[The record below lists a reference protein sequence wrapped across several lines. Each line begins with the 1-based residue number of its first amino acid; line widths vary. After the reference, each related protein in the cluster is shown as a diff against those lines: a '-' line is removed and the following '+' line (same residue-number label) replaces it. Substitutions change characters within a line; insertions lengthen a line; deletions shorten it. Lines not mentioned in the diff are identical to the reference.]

1 MFNQKLFNAELE
13 RIRQMFPECHI
24 EAFSPDEY
32 KIADAT
38 LQDTDASKV
47 AEYLYTHTDSVHMWQ
62 MVHKAIEYAKNVR
75 GLYS

>member
-13 RIRQMFPECHI
+13 RLRQMFPECHI
-24 EAFSPDEY
+24 EAFTPDEY

-38 LQDTDASKV
+38 LQYTEAPKV

-62 MVHKAIEYAKNVR
+62 LVHKAIEYAKNVR
-75 GLYS
+75 SLY